1 VLCVTDSIL
10 ACAFRNSKRGFDF
23 PIYCILFDGSFSFF
37 KFERQV
43 VAAQN
48 SDGAT
53 EDEHDETDTEEP
65 VAKMQVKKHF
75 YRGWLMQDELF
86 ELPARPVS
94 DALASRFSTVLRQI
108 AEITLYL
115 LLSSYSPALEGQQN
129 LDRKNK
135 DSWKAGANA
144 VHRVCEKCVEA
155 ASLDDTN
162 AADVLSTSAMHDLA
176 SRYD

>member
-1 VLCVTDSIL
+1 M
-10 ACAFRNSKRGFDF
+10 
-23 PIYCILFDGSFSFF
+23 
-37 KFERQV
+37 

-75 YRGWLMQDELF
+75 YRGRLMQDELF
-86 ELPARPVS
+86 KLPARPVS
-94 DALASRFSTVLRQI
+94 DVLASRFSTVLPQI
-108 AEITLYL
+108 AEIILYL
-115 LLSSYSPALEGQQN
+115 LLSSYSPALEDQQN
-129 LDRKNK
+129 LDPKNK

-144 VHRVCEKCVEA
+144 VHRVCEKCQCVEA

-162 AADVLSTSAMHDLA
+162 AADALSTSALNNLT